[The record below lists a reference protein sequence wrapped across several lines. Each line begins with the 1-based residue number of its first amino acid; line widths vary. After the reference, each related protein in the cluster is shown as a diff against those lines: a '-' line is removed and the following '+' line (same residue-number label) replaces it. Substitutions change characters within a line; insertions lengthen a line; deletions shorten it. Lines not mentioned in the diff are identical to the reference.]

1 MFCGFSL
8 FSIILRGN
16 TGRIADAALSQTLCS
31 QRVGWGEGVATYCY
45 CVKVSKNEITTN
57 SKQYIYVYVYMLY
70 LYLYSPISRFHGL
83 F

>member
-1 MFCGFSL
+1 MFCGFSV
-8 FSIILRGN
+8 FFYYFAGKY
-16 TGRIADAALSQTLCS
+16 GRIADAALSQTLCS